1 MVQNIEFKNVKPK
14 FQQQLQ
20 NDMKSI
26 KQDPKLLIPADRINN
41 LYRLTTDE
49 YNKLLTEN
57 ISKSYKRTDKSSL
70 NSINTEAKN
79 IAKDFKLEDRI
90 EQHSQHESFITLKDH
105 EDNFQ
110 NNLKCRLIN
119 PAKCQIGIISKHYI
133 EEINKYVRRGI
144 NVNQWRNIQ
153 EVIPWFKR
161 IKNKEKSSF
170 TKFDIV
176 DFYPSISKELLTNAI
191 NFAGKKVN
199 DTIVHSS
206 KSLLFNNHEI
216 WVG

>member
-1 MVQNIEFKNVKPK
+1 MVRNIEFKNIKPK

-70 NSINTEAKN
+70 NSVNTEAKN

-90 EQHSQHESFITLKDH
+90 EQYSQHQSLITLKDH
-105 EDNFQ
+105 KDNF
-110 NNLKCRLIN
+110 
-119 PAKCQIGIISKHYI
+119 
-133 EEINKYVRRGI
+133 
-144 NVNQWRNIQ
+144 
-153 EVIPWFKR
+153 
-161 IKNKEKSSF
+161 
-170 TKFDIV
+170 
-176 DFYPSISKELLTNAI
+176 
-191 NFAGKKVN
+191 
-199 DTIVHSS
+199 
-206 KSLLFNNHEI
+206 
-216 WVG
+216 